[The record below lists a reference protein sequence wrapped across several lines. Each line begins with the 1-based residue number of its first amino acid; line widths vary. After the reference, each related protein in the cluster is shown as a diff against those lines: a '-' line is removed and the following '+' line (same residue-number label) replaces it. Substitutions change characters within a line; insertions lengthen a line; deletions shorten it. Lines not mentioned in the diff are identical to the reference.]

1 MGIDFS
7 HWELRSMHG
16 GELSIKP
23 QLESNCIW
31 VFGEDTRC
39 WVSRVVELES

>member
-1 MGIDFS
+1 METDFS

-31 VFGEDTRC
+31 VLG
-39 WVSRVVELES
+39 